1 MCCVY
6 LVSGIEISKDYT
18 QYTTQHAHTHTPLA
32 KWQAIFRF
40 GLFLLLSERRY
51 IYHHFDTNYSMALE
65 ILQRCIPI
73 ERDCLRA
80 LQQHD

>member
-1 MCCVY
+1 MY

-18 QYTTQHAHTHTPLA
+18 QYTQLA

-40 GLFLLLSERRY
+40 ALAFLLLSERRY